1 MAPITQKKRVVSRDE
16 VNADIKRVLDF
27 HFQSPKVRVHDPM
40 TPENRPAKTKKAK
53 DQKDQIG
60 KLTSLAALGITLA
73 VAIKIASLSLNKFLA
88 TDGAKIKFDSIRPS
102 LMVLPSWLPD
112 AIQKWLLKI
121 LPKPKNILVNY
132 TVTETGNTSD
142 LLLKKS
148 DVNLLKDDTVT
159 FSGTGLGTLDG
170 TQVLV
175 LKVPAQGS
183 FIVSSGLNDSSN
195 VYLTGKG
202 TGVIHTSYDDQM
214 AKEINQTASDFMSVT
229 SKIFGGFTDNI
240 PTIIFCIVVGLI
252 LYFIYTIITGL
263 KSE

>member
-1 MAPITQKKRVVSRDE
+1 MAPKGRVVSRDE

-27 HFQSPKVRVHDPM
+27 HFQDPKVRVHDPM
-40 TPENRPAKTKKAK
+40 TPENRPAKTKKAN

-60 KLTSLAALGITLA
+60 RLASLAALGITLA
-73 VAIKIASLSLNKFLA
+73 VAVKIASLSLNKFLA
-88 TDGAKIKFDSIRPS
+88 TDGAQIKFDSIRPS

-112 AIQKWLLKI
+112 VIQKWLLKI

-132 TVTETGNTSD
+132 TVTATGNQAD

-183 FIVSSGLNDSSN
+183 FIVNSGLNDSSN

-214 AKEINQTASDFMSVT
+214 AQEINQTASDFMSVT
-229 SKIFGGFTDNI
+229 SKIFGGVTDNLA
-240 PTIIFCIVVGLI
+240 TVLFIVIVCLV
-252 LYFIYTIITGL
+252 LYFIYVIIAGL